1 MGLEILRGEF
11 IYLSFPRKRESRRLD
26 SPVKP
31 GNDWLLWFLK
41 RYILFFSLICLFPAG
56 GFSAENDFKA
66 DFSGD
71 LTHLA
76 SGSETAAGKEYV
88 SNLSRLRL
96 ELSLRWMDYLSAFI
110 AYDHSLLY
118 SGFIKSPDFKQAQ
131 ARQREQFFDQD
142 DELLKRGNLRWE
154 HGLYR
159 SYVTYK
165 KEDWEASFGRRQVSW
180 GLGKFWAPTDLF
192 NPFDPLS
199 LEKDERRV
207 RDNLRV
213 AYFSPGQDSLE
224 GVYVPAR
231 SYENS
236 SFGLRLIH
244 PFQEKEIGIIL
255 GELKKN
261 EIAGLHFLTNIG
273 KSALR
278 LEHTFN
284 HYETD
289 FFKTTVNIDYTFSNS
304 LYLMGEYYY
313 NGQGRRDKSVY
324 QITRWNSGEIDFLG
338 QDYLGALVG
347 YDLTPLIRAET
358 YIILNIRDESAFI
371 NPQLKWSLSS
381 NSSLLLGGQFFSG
394 NDATEFE
401 RFHNLGYLRW
411 RLFF

>member
-1 MGLEILRGEF
+1 MG
-11 IYLSFPRKRESRRLD
+11 
-26 SPVKP
+26 
-31 GNDWLLWFLK
+31 
-41 RYILFFSLICLFPAG
+41 
-56 GFSAENDFKA
+56 AENDFKA
-66 DFSGD
+66 DISGN

-96 ELSLRWMDYLSAFI
+96 ELYLRREDYLSAFI
-110 AYDHSLLY
+110 AYDHSLLD
-118 SGFIKSPDFKQAQ
+118 SSFIKSQDFKQAQ
-131 ARQREQFFDQD
+131 ARRREQFFDED
-142 DELLKRGNLRWE
+142 DELLKRGNLRLE

-165 KEDWEASFGRRQVSW
+165 KENWEVSAGRRQVSW

-207 RDNLRV
+207 KDNLRA
-213 AYFSPGQDSLE
+213 AYISPADDSVE
-224 GVYVPAR
+224 AVYVPAR

-236 SFGLRLIH
+236 GFGLRFIH
-244 PFQEKEIGIIL
+244 PFAEKEIGIIL

-284 HYETD
+284 HYNTD
-289 FFKTTVNIDYTFSNS
+289 FFKTTVNVDYAFSNS
-304 LYLMGEYYY
+304 LYLMAEYHY
-313 NGQGRRDKSVY
+313 NGQGKRDKAVY

-338 QDYLGALVG
+338 QDYLGGMLG
-347 YDLTPLIRAET
+347 YDITPLVRLDNHLIFN
-358 YIILNIRDESAFI
+358 LRDNSAFI
-371 NPQLKWSLSS
+371 NPELKWSFSPNS
-381 NSSLLLGGQFFSG
+381 NLLLGGQFFSG
-394 NDATEFE
+394 KDAAEFE

>member
-1 MGLEILRGEF
+1 M
-11 IYLSFPRKRESRRLD
+11 RL
-26 SPVKP
+26 
-31 GNDWLLWFLK
+31 LK
-41 RYILFFSLICLFPAG
+41 RWALFIFLICLFSSD
-56 GFSAENDFKA
+56 GFSAEDDFKA
-66 DFSGD
+66 DISGN

-76 SGSETAAGKEYV
+76 SGSESASGKEYV

-96 ELSLRWMDYLSAFI
+96 ELSLRWLDSLSTFI
-110 AYDHSLLY
+110 AYDHSLLE
-118 SGFIKSPDFKQAQ
+118 SSFIKSPDFKQAQ
-131 ARQREQFFDQD
+131 ARQREHFFDQD

-154 HGLYR
+154 HSLYR

-165 KEDWEASFGRRQVSW
+165 KESWEVSLGRRQVSW

-207 RDNLRV
+207 KDNLHIT
-213 AYFSPGQDSLE
+213 YFSPGQDSLE

-236 SFGLRLIH
+236 GFGLRLIH
-244 PFQEKEIGIIL
+244 PFAEKEIGIIL

-284 HYETD
+284 HYSAD
-289 FFKTTVNIDYTFSNS
+289 FFKTTVNIDYTFPNS
-304 LYLMGEYYY
+304 LYLMGEYFY

-358 YIILNIRDESAFI
+358 YVILNIRDESAFI
-371 NPQLKWSLSS
+371 NPELKWSLSS
-381 NSSLLLGGQFFSG
+381 NTSLLLGGQFFSG

-411 RLFF
+411 KLFF

>member
-1 MGLEILRGEF
+1 MR
-11 IYLSFPRKRESRRLD
+11 
-26 SPVKP
+26 
-31 GNDWLLWFLK
+31 LLWL
-41 RYILFFSLICLFPAG
+41 LICLLPAG
-56 GFSAENDFKA
+56 ALRAEEGFKA
-66 DFSGD
+66 DISGN

-76 SGSETAAGKEYV
+76 SGSETASGKEYI

-96 ELSLRWMDYLSAFI
+96 ELSLGWEDSLSAFI
-110 AYDHSLLY
+110 AYDHSLLD
-118 SGFIKSPDFKQAQ
+118 SSFIKSPDFKQAQ
-131 ARQREQFFDQD
+131 ARQREQFFDED
-142 DELLKRGNLRWE
+142 DELLRRGSLRWE
-154 HGLYR
+154 HSLYR

-165 KEDWEASFGRRQVSW
+165 KENWEVSAGRRQVSW

-207 RDNLRV
+207 KDNLRV
-213 AYFSPGQDSLE
+213 AYFSPDQDSLE

-236 SFGLRLIH
+236 GFGLRLIH
-244 PFQEKEIGIIL
+244 PFAEKEIGIIL

-284 HYETD
+284 HYNTN
-289 FFKTTVNIDYTFSNS
+289 FFKTTLNIDYTFANS
-304 LYLMGEYYY
+304 LYLMAEYFY

-338 QDYLGALVG
+338 QDYLGVMVG

-358 YIILNIRDESAFI
+358 YVILNIRDESAFI
-371 NPQLKWSLSS
+371 NPELKWSLSS
-381 NSSLLLGGQFFSG
+381 NTSLLLGGQFFSG
-394 NDATEFE
+394 NDAAEFE

>member
-1 MGLEILRGEF
+1 M
-11 IYLSFPRKRESRRLD
+11 RK
-26 SPVKP
+26 
-31 GNDWLLWFLK
+31 
-41 RYILFFSLICLFPAG
+41 YILFFCLTALLSAG
-56 GFSAENDFKA
+56 RLRAESDFKA
-66 DFSGD
+66 EFSGD
-71 LTHLA
+71 LIHLA
-76 SGSETAAGKEYV
+76 SGSETAAGKGYV

-96 ELSLRWMDYLSAFI
+96 ELSARWLDYLSAFI
-110 AYDHSLLY
+110 AYDHSLLD
-118 SGFIKSPDFKQAQ
+118 STFIKSPDFQLAQ
-131 ARQREQFFDQD
+131 ERRREQFFDQV

-154 HGLYR
+154 QGLYR

-165 KEDWEASFGRRQVSW
+165 KEDWEVSFGRRQVSW

-207 RDNLRV
+207 KDNLRI
-213 AYFSPGQDSLE
+213 AYFTPGQELLE

-236 SFGLRLIH
+236 SFGLRLSR
-244 PFQEKEIGIIL
+244 PFAEKEIGLIL
-255 GELKKN
+255 GELKKS
-261 EIAGLHFLTNIG
+261 EVAGLHFLTNIG

-278 LEHTFN
+278 IEHTFN

-313 NGQGRRDKSVY
+313 NGQGRRDKAGY
-324 QITRWNSGEIDFLG
+324 QMVRWNSGEIDFLG
-338 QDYLGALVG
+338 QDYLGALAG
-347 YDLTPLIRAET
+347 YDLSPLIRAET
-358 YIILNIRDESAFI
+358 YFILNIRDESAFI
-371 NPQLKWSLSS
+371 NPQLKWSLSA

-394 NDATEFE
+394 QDAAEFE